1 MPVAKS
7 GADYKPVP
15 EGNYFAVIVGCFD
28 LGTQPGGQYGPKHK
42 VILQFELHKKKGVV
56 RNAEGDPVVT
66 SAFYTLAFSDKSPLR
81 HHSEAILGR
90 KFTKEEA
97 KTGYDVADLLDR
109 ACRVTLIHE
118 EKGDRIRD
126 SISAIMTLDED
137 DPEIQPVSNSVLYDI
152 DPSKPIPNNV
162 PEWVQKFILE
172 SAEMKAAEK
181 PAARASRTEPKKTST
196 NGHSR
201 ATKPATTAVAEDE
214 DDDDASDDDQGE
226 DDIPF

>member
-7 GADYKPVP
+7 GADFAPVP
-15 EGNYFAVIVGCFD
+15 AGNYFAVVVGCFD
-28 LGTQPGGQYGPKHK
+28 IGTQPGGQYGPKHK

-56 RNAEGDPVVT
+56 RDQQGDPVVT

-97 KTGYDVADLLDR
+97 KEGYDVADLLDR
-109 ACRVTLIHE
+109 ACRVTIIHE

-137 DPEIQPVSNSVLYDI
+137 DPEIRPESDSVLYDLN
-152 DPSKPIPNNV
+152 PSKPIPSNV
-162 PEWVQKFILE
+162 PEWVQKFILASVE
-172 SAEMKAAEK
+172 FKDAEK
-181 PAARASRTEPKKTST
+181 PAARASRTEVKKPSK

-201 ATKPATTAVAEDE
+201 ATKPAATAVAE
-214 DDDDASDDDQGE
+214 DDDDASDDNQGE